1 MNMTTR
7 AFKRRYTANRTEG
20 SKRSKLAKT
29 ALGLTVSHHPDLV
42 SRGAHSDRGRQRS
55 HNEDAYALPPP
66 GADESARGTLLVVA
80 DGVGGLAGGAAASR
94 EAVHYLQ
101 ALYYAQTGSDPLEDR
116 LRECVQAVNLFNRA
130 AQQRFDQSG
139 QRLTTLVAAV
149 VYNETI
155 WVANVGDS
163 RAYLVQAKDQQRRQ
177 LTEDH
182 SFGKTGSDSPDE
194 QAGAITQAI
203 GLEEQCQVDIY
214 RYQWQPGDRLIL
226 CSDGLAYLT
235 APVMVQ
241 LALHNSPQT
250 AAEALVAR
258 ANTEDGSDNS
268 TAIVIGWEKSPIS
281 NLERDRARSRQRPRK
296 SFLVP
301 LLVGLIFGWLS
312 AVSFFL
318 SF

>member
-1 MNMTTR
+1 MTIPP
-7 AFKRRYTANRTEG
+7 FKRRYTANRTEG
-20 SKRSKLAKT
+20 NKRSRLAKVGPAT
-29 ALGLTVSHHPDLV
+29 SHRPDWV
-42 SRGAHSDRGRQRS
+42 GRGAHSDRGQQRS

-66 GADESARGTLLVVA
+66 GADEANCGTLLVVA
-80 DGVGGLAGGAAASR
+80 DGVGGLAGGAAASW

-101 ALYYAQTGSDPLEDR
+101 ALYYAQTGPDPLGDR
-116 LRECVQAVNLFNRA
+116 LRECVQAINLLNRA
-130 AQQRFDQSG
+130 AQQWLGQTG

-149 VYNETI
+149 VHNETI

-163 RAYLVQAKDQQRRQ
+163 RAYLVQASDQQRRQ

-182 SFGKTGSDSPDE
+182 SFSKAGSAPQTDSADE

-226 CSDGLAYLT
+226 CSDGLTCLT
-235 APVMVQ
+235 APMMAQ
-241 LALHNSPQT
+241 LVLHDPPQA
-250 AAEALVAR
+250 AAEALVAQ

-268 TAIVIGWEKSPIS
+268 TAIVVGWEKSPVS
-281 NLERDRARSRQRPRK
+281 KLEREGAKSQKRQRK
-296 SFLVP
+296 NFLIP